1 MLTALLEQKVFTTI
15 QFTREELRR
24 IRSKGVPFHCPYC
37 ASPLSLRIGSR
48 NIPHFAHMSRSECIV
63 ENQNE
68 SPKHLLSKQLLYDRL
83 NSLYRDVRLEHYLKE
98 LNQIADIYVKTDS
111 RKIAVEIQCSNI
123 PIPELEQ
130 RTLGYHRD
138 GITPFWVLTQSLKRK
153 KLLKLSSFQQA
164 FIRYSPQLHYFLL
177 HFLPELNRFHLYTHL
192 YPVSIS
198 NFISAAPVTI
208 PVSQFTLPLTISDLP
223 FQHLKPLINWND
235 YRMKWIYNKIN
246 YNKSG
251 RDAFLR
257 EVYGEGDTF
266 LYLPLYV
273 GLPVFPHGLH
283 IKNHEVEW
291 QYYLWKDSLKRGSS
305 ISEESMTLGLN
316 RRLAAGHIELRILPF
331 VKKDELIRDIV
342 REYLRI
348 LEKVKVIDR
357 VGENQFKLTGPWS
370 CPDHFGAFELHRHD
384 FFSKWKHILNH
395 V

>member
-37 ASPLSLRIGSR
+37 ASPMSLRIGNR
-48 NIPHFAHMSRSECIV
+48 NIPHFAHMSRPECIV

-130 RTLGYHRD
+130 RTHGYLRD

-177 HFLPELNRFHLYTHL
+177 HFLPELNSFHLYTHL

-198 NFISAAPVTI
+198 NFISTAPVII
-208 PVSQFTLPLTISDLP
+208 PVSQFTLPLTISELP
-223 FQHLKPLINWND
+223 FHHLKPLI
-235 YRMKWIYNKIN
+235 
-246 YNKSG
+246 
-251 RDAFLR
+251 
-257 EVYGEGDTF
+257 
-266 LYLPLYV
+266 
-273 GLPVFPHGLH
+273 
-283 IKNHEVEW
+283 
-291 QYYLWKDSLKRGSS
+291 
-305 ISEESMTLGLN
+305 
-316 RRLAAGHIELRILPF
+316 RI
-331 VKKDELIRDIV
+331 IRSARYFWLTIFYIDI
-342 REYLRI
+342 
-348 LEKVKVIDR
+348 
-357 VGENQFKLTGPWS
+357 
-370 CPDHFGAFELHRHD
+370 
-384 FFSKWKHILNH
+384 
-395 V
+395 